1 MQLISMKIG
10 IDAGPAFRLSK
21 TGVGNYTYHLI
32 NHLLKNAPNDEYVL
46 WYQVPLLTKYSIPEI
61 FLDQPNVRVIKSR
74 LPDRFFLLWAR
85 YCSKFSFIDSMVNV
99 DVFHA
104 TSVWGFPLRMAGK
117 RVITVHDVTFL
128 TTPDSYTKGEL
139 NLIKIFTRSVQNA
152 DLVIADSSNTKKDLV
167 ELLMVP
173 EDKIRVI
180 LLGVDDS
187 FHPID
192 DGDLI
197 HSIREK
203 YRLENDYILH
213 VGTLQPRKNLVRLI
227 EAFHQ
232 IQQNGSID
240 CQLVLAG
247 GKGWMYDEIFQ
258 KVSVLGLESKVVFT
272 DYISEEDL
280 LVLMNGAAVFT
291 LVSLYEG
298 FGLPPLE
305 AMACGTPVIVSNI
318 SSLPEVVGDAGI
330 LVNPYDVDEIAR
342 AIHEVLV
349 NERLREEMRVKGLE
363 RAKQFSWEK
372 TAKET
377 LKAYEE
383 VLW

>member
-1 MQLISMKIG
+1 MKIG